1 MKSLRVYLIIG
12 GALLVF
18 YIVAQLN
25 QPKIVDWSE
34 NFSSKEKTPFGTY
47 ILFNRLNDIF
57 PNSKITAHRQPIYNV
72 IAEDSI
78 KNSSYLIICQSIA
91 PSKPDYEQLINYIKK
106 GNNVFI
112 AADYFGN
119 TFEKDLHIQTHYNI
133 SFNKNDKS
141 VRFLSHYLD
150 SAKQY
155 KIEKGCGNAYFS
167 KFDTA
172 HIVVIGENIDH
183 RANFIKYTFGK
194 GSLYL
199 VANPK
204 LFSNY
209 SLLKPQ
215 GAAYA
220 ATALSFLK
228 GTKNLVV
235 DEYYSQGMNDEAS
248 PMRLFL
254 SNPTLQWAYYIT
266 IFSLL
271 VFVLFEIKR
280 RQRIIPVI
288 EPLSNATL
296 DFVTVVGQVY
306 YEKHD
311 NANIAHKNATYFL
324 THLRDEY
331 QLKTDKLDTEFKE
344 KLVMKTDIESKF
356 ITELIDYINYINIQ
370 DKVTDRELIKLNQL
384 IEKFYIKAR

>member
-1 MKSLRVYLIIG
+1 MKSLKAYLIIAG
-12 GALLVF
+12 VLLAF
-18 YIVAQLN
+18 YITAQLN
-25 QPKIVDWSE
+25 QPKSVDWSE
-34 NFSSKEKTPFGTY
+34 NFSSKEKSPFGTY
-47 ILFNRLNDIF
+47 ILFNRINDIF
-57 PNSKITAHRQPIYNV
+57 PGSKITTYRQPVYNV

-78 KNSSYLIICQSIA
+78 KNSSYLIVCQSIA
-91 PSKPDYEQLINYIKK
+91 PTPADYEQLTNYIKQ

-112 AADYFGN
+112 ASDYFGGAFDKKLHLITN
-119 TFEKDLHIQTHYNI
+119 YNVSFGKD
-133 SFNKNDKS
+133 DKS
-141 VRFLSHYLD
+141 VRFLSPYLD
-150 SAKQY
+150 STRQY
-155 KIEKGCGNAYFS
+155 KIEKGCGNVYFS

-172 HIVVIGENIDH
+172 HAVVIGENIDH
-183 RANFIKYTFGK
+183 RANFIRYSFGK

-199 VANPK
+199 VSTPK

-228 GTKNLVV
+228 STKQLVV
-235 DEYYSQGMNDEAS
+235 DEYYSQGMKEES

-254 SNPTLQWAYYIT
+254 TNPALQWAYYIT

-271 VFVLFEIKR
+271 IFVLYEVKR

-288 EPLSNATL
+288 EPLGNATL

-311 NANIAHKNATYFL
+311 NTNIAQKNTTYFL
-324 THLRDEY
+324 ARLRDEY
-331 QLKTDKLDTEFKE
+331 QLRTDKLDDEFKE
-344 KLVMKTDIESKF
+344 KLIKKTDIESKF
-356 ITELIDYINYINIQ
+356 VTELVDYINYINVQ

>member
-1 MKSLRVYLIIG
+1 MKSLRVYLIIA
-12 GALLVF
+12 GALLIF

-25 QPKIVDWSE
+25 QPKTIDWTES
-34 NFSSKEKTPFGTY
+34 FSAKAKTPFGTY

-57 PNSKITAHRQPIYNV
+57 PNSKVTAYRQPIYNV

-78 KNSSYLIICQSIA
+78 KNSSYLIICKSIEA
-91 PSKPDYEQLINYIKK
+91 SKPDYEQLTSYIKQ

-112 AADYFGN
+112 AADYFGSS
-119 TFEKDLHIQTHYNI
+119 FEKNLHIETHYNV

-141 VRFLSHYLD
+141 VRFLSQYLD

-155 KIEKGCGNAYFS
+155 KIEKGCGNVYFS

-172 HIVVIGENIDH
+172 HAVVIGENIDH
-183 RANFIKYTFGK
+183 RANFIKYSFGK

-228 GTKNLVV
+228 GTKSLVV
-235 DEYYSQGMNDEAS
+235 DEYYSQGTDDEAS

-288 EPLSNATL
+288 EPLANATL

-311 NANIAHKNATYFL
+311 NANIAQKNATYFL
-324 THLRDEY
+324 ARLRDEY
-331 QLKTDKLDTEFKE
+331 QLKTDKIDDEFKE

-356 ITELIDYINYINIQ
+356 ITELINYINYINTQ
-370 DKVTDRELIKLNQL
+370 GKVTDRELIKLNQL
-384 IEKFYIKAR
+384 IEKFHIKAR

>member
-1 MKSLRVYLIIG
+1 MKSLKAYLIIAG
-12 GALLVF
+12 VLLVF
-18 YIVAQLN
+18 YITAQLN
-25 QPKIVDWSE
+25 QPRSVDWSE
-34 NFSSKEKTPFGTY
+34 NFSSKEKSPFGTY
-47 ILFNRLNDIF
+47 ILFNRINDIF
-57 PNSKITAHRQPIYNV
+57 PGSKITTYRQPVYNV
-72 IAEDSI
+72 VAEDSM
-78 KNSSYLIICQSIA
+78 KNSSYLIVCQSIA
-91 PSKPDYEQLINYIKK
+91 LTPADYEQLTNYIKQ

-112 AADYFGN
+112 AADYFGGE
-119 TFEKDLHIQTHYNI
+119 FDKKLHLITNYNI
-133 SFNKNDKS
+133 SFGQNDKS
-141 VRFLSHYLD
+141 VRFLSPYLD
-150 SAKQY
+150 SARQY
-155 KIEKGCGNAYFS
+155 KIEKGCGNVYFS

-172 HIVVIGENIDH
+172 RAVVIGENIDH
-183 RANFIKYTFGK
+183 RANFIKYSFGK

-199 VANPK
+199 VSTPK

-209 SLLKPQ
+209 SLLRPQ

-228 GTKNLVV
+228 GTKQLVV
-235 DEYYSQGMNDEAS
+235 DEYYSQGMEEAS

-271 VFVLFEIKR
+271 IFVLFEIKR

-311 NANIAHKNATYFL
+311 NANIAQKNITYL
-324 THLRDEY
+324 LAHLRDDY
-331 QLKTDKLDTEFKE
+331 QLRADKLDNEFKE

-356 ITELIDYINYINIQ
+356 VTELIDYINYISVQ
-370 DKVTDRELIKLNQL
+370 DKITDRELIKLNQL